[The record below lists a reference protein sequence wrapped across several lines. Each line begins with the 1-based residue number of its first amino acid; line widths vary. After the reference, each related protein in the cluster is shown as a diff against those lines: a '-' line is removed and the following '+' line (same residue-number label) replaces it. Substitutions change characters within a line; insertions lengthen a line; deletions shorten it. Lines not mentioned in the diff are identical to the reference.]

1 MNQRALVGRSAL
13 TALLAV
19 CAAWPVGAD
28 QPLASPTATTTVAEA
43 ADGLQEVTVTA
54 ERLSLIGTASTA
66 SQGVVDKDEIE
77 LTPAY
82 RPGQV
87 LETVPGLDVTVH
99 SGEGKANQYLMRGY
113 NLDHGTDLAVFV
125 DGMPVNEPT
134 HAHGQG
140 YADVNFMIPEL
151 ATNIS
156 YTKGPYYTDEGDFA
170 SVGAVHVNYLETIA
184 GQASLSAGTLDFQ
197 RLFTAESTKVRDAN
211 LLGALELQHY
221 DGPWSTPGDQGK
233 LNGVLRFSAGD
244 QQQGYS
250 LTVMLY
256 HDTWN
261 AETDQ
266 PERALEKGLISTPY
280 GELDTTDAA
289 QAQRASLSGLFHDA
303 LGGGQF
309 SANAYLIGNHLT
321 LWNDFTHYLVDP
333 VNGDQEAQHEDR
345 LTVGAASSYARHSQ
359 LFGLDLELLLGAQMR
374 YDLNEVSRTPTR
386 DRLPIPTADD
396 PLGFSE
402 TDHVRLA
409 SDALYAQVLTHW
421 NYWFRTVLGL
431 REDSMHGS
439 DLGTN
444 AGSAGRALF
453 EPKASLIFTPLETT
467 EFYLSAGRG
476 LHSDDLRGVNQARHE
491 GIEGAALIAS
501 QTGEEIGMRQQLLER
516 RLAATLALFTLDAQ
530 SETTYDPDVGQDT
543 AGPASHRVG
552 YELNVTYAAL
562 QWLEFYVSYSGDRA
576 RFATPYA
583 DGTGHTGYFVP
594 NAPFATGSLNV
605 YLKNLGRWSGA
616 LGYRYLSDYPLSSD
630 DKVRG
635 SGYGEWNAD
644 LHYAFE
650 RGWSAGIGVYNLLN
664 VRANAMEYWYVDR
677 LPGDPAGGVADIH
690 IHPLE
695 PITVRLMITKSF

>member
-1 MNQRALVGRSAL
+1 LGHGHAAGFIGALILGVASAS
-13 TALLAV
+13 
-19 CAAWPVGAD
+19 AAAPIPDSAD
-28 QPLASPTATTTVAEA
+28 VTPAQSAPPDE
-43 ADGLQEVTVTA
+43 LQEVTVMA
-54 ERLSLIGTASTA
+54 ERLNLIGTATTA
-66 SQGVVDKDEIE
+66 SQGVVEDEE
-77 LTPAY
+77 VALTPAY
-82 RPGQV
+82 RTGQI
-87 LETVPGLDVTVH
+87 LETVPGLDVTIH

-140 YADVNFMIPEL
+140 YTDLNFMIPEL
-151 ATNIS
+151 ATHIS
-156 YTKGPYYTDEGDFA
+156 YSKGTYYAAEGDFA
-170 SVGAVHVNYLETIA
+170 SVGAVHIDYLDRIA
-184 GQASLSAGTLDFQ
+184 SQATLAVGTLDFQ
-197 RLFTAESTKVRDAN
+197 RLEAAASTQAGTGVV
-211 LLGALELQHY
+211 LGALELQHY
-221 DGPWSTPGDQGK
+221 DGPWVDPDAQRK
-233 LNGVLRFSAGD
+233 INAVLRYSGGD
-244 QQQGYS
+244 DQRGFS
-250 LTVMLY
+250 LTGMLY

-261 AETDQ
+261 ATTDQ
-266 PERALEKGLISTPY
+266 PERAIEDGLISRF
-280 GELDTTDAA
+280 GSLDPSDGG

>member
-289 QAQRASLSGLFHDA
+289 QAQRASLSGLYHDEMGA
-303 LGGGQF
+303 GQF
-309 SANAYLIGNHLT
+309 TASAYVISNHLF
-321 LWNDFTHYLVDP
+321 LWNDFTHFLIDP
-333 VNGDQEAQHEDR
+333 INGDQEQQHEDR
-345 LTVGAASSYARHSQ
+345 ATVGGDASYTRSLD
-359 LFGLDLELLLGAQMR
+359 LFGVDTGLCEGFHSRFDF
-374 YDLNEVSRTPTR
+374 NNVSRLPTE
-386 DRLPIPTADD
+386 DRVLLTAAQRAAVDY
-396 PLGFSE
+396 PAFYSE
-402 TDHVRLA
+402 TDQVRLSSVA
-409 SDALYAQVLTHW
+409 GYVETTSHW
-421 NYWFRTVLGL
+421 TRRFRSVIGL
-431 REDSMHGS
+431 REDFMYGS
-439 DLGTN
+439 DTGTN
-444 AGSAGRALF
+444 HGTASRTLA
-453 EPKASLIFTPLETT
+453 EPKASLIFRAAEGT
-467 EFYLSAGRG
+467 ELYASAGRG
-476 LHSDDLRGVNQARHE
+476 FHSDDLRGVNQARSH
-491 GIEGAALIAS
+491 
-501 QTGEEIGMRQQLLER
+501 
-516 RLAATLALFTLDAQ
+516 
-530 SETTYDPDVGQDT
+530 DT
-543 AGPASHRVG
+543 
-552 YELNVTYAAL
+552 
-562 QWLEFYVSYSGDRA
+562 
-576 RFATPYA
+576 
-583 DGTGHTGYFVP
+583 
-594 NAPFATGSLNV
+594 
-605 YLKNLGRWSGA
+605 RW
-616 LGYRYLSDYPLSSD
+616 
-630 DKVRG
+630 
-635 SGYGEWNAD
+635 
-644 LHYAFE
+644 
-650 RGWSAGIGVYNLLN
+650 
-664 VRANAMEYWYVDR
+664 
-677 LPGDPAGGVADIH
+677 
-690 IHPLE
+690 
-695 PITVRLMITKSF
+695 